1 MDAKELYD
9 FILADSVDTKQQGTR
24 WERAVKRYLE
34 NDPAWSARIDKVW
47 VIGQKVCPLQRCR
60 RRSAPLFRPFKS
72 PRWI

>member
-1 MDAKELYD
+1 MPRILRHATSPLIFCKASSGRTRHHLKVD
-9 FILADSVDTKQQGTR
+9 FLASLR
-24 WERAVKRYLE
+24 
-34 NDPAWSARIDKVW
+34 